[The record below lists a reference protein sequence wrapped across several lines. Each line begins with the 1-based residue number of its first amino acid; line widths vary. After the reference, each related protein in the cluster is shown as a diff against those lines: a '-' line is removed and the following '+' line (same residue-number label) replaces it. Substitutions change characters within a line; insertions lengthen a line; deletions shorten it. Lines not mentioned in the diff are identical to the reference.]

1 MFTSGYQREYQQS
14 QASAKLISSPI
25 QARDVDDQ
33 NLVLQFRAYNST
45 KRGTEADGVNFQQHN
60 SETWNVQG
68 SDDQAPS
75 ATNIQVRESN
85 LKVAFEVE
93 GTSTSQTPL
102 DQARE
107 ADDDVV
113 VEEHNMLVS
122 FTQPVHPATAAAPSP
137 AKMSDPNTINQLSK
151 VPDASAHHF
160 DSRAM
165 RIDATKSEQQADD
178 MYSYQNTTSD
188 DEEGTALD
196 ASQTQNTAINQISNS
211 SYKKRKLKK
220 LRTQQQ
226 SELAQHIKEQ
236 QKKVLESL
244 GAGAQG
250 LDKMAEILD

>member
-1 MFTSGYQREYQQS
+1 MFRSDYQREYQQS

-107 ADDDVV
+107 AD
-113 VEEHNMLVS
+113 EHNMLVS

-151 VPDASAHHF
+151 VPDVSAHHF

-178 MYSYQNTTSD
+178 LHSYQNTTSD

-226 SELAQHIKEQ
+226 SDLAQHIKEQ

>member
-1 MFTSGYQREYQQS
+1 
-14 QASAKLISSPI
+14 
-25 QARDVDDQ
+25 
-33 NLVLQFRAYNST
+33 
-45 KRGTEADGVNFQQHN
+45 
-60 SETWNVQG
+60 
-68 SDDQAPS
+68 
-75 ATNIQVRESN
+75 
-85 LKVAFEVE
+85 
-93 GTSTSQTPL
+93 
-102 DQARE
+102 
-107 ADDDVV
+107 
-113 VEEHNMLVS
+113 
-122 FTQPVHPATAAAPSP
+122 
-137 AKMSDPNTINQLSK
+137 
-151 VPDASAHHF
+151 
-160 DSRAM
+160 
-165 RIDATKSEQQADD
+165 